1 MSAAE
6 DTSDARSRGEEGAG
20 GFTHPG
26 GTRCGR
32 WRAGAL
38 RNREG
43 KGEWTLGIS
52 RLGRAFA
59 EETLVAIL
67 KKGPFVCRE
76 AGGGSDSRDGRWTR
90 RRAWTHLDG
99 RKKVVHFDSVALRRG
114 TPLPAAP
121 TAMSPL
127 LAKSIFFVLSVV
139 LRRTSRA
146 SAFLDARDLR
156 RAESICRAH
165 SGVDHQPRDSASCSV
180 STAGEDAP
188 SHSLRG
194 EGRVRDSNESVDRRC
209 FLARGGGYESRG
221 QGWAQEDTDG
231 VDHHSL
237 GPIREGTKVRPRD
250 RTR

>member
-127 LAKSIFFVLSVV
+127 LAKSIFFVLCLCCAPPHVEG
-139 LRRTSRA
+139 LRISRCSRPSPRGVDLSRA
-146 SAFLDARDLR
+146 FR
-156 RAESICRAH
+156 RR
-165 SGVDHQPRDSASCSV
+165 P
-180 STAGEDAP
+180 STAGLRFVLGV
-188 SHSLRG
+188 HSR
-194 EGRVRDSNESVDRRC
+194 
-209 FLARGGGYESRG
+209 
-221 QGWAQEDTDG
+221 
-231 VDHHSL
+231 
-237 GPIREGTKVRPRD
+237 
-250 RTR
+250 